1 MSLFR
6 LLVWTFQETDVRK
19 VRDWDSACVN
29 LTHHIN
35 QGETIRDGYLQDS
48 SSV

>member
-1 MSLFR
+1 MM
-6 LLVWTFQETDVRK
+6 DVRK
-19 VRDWDSACVN
+19 VRDWDGMCGN